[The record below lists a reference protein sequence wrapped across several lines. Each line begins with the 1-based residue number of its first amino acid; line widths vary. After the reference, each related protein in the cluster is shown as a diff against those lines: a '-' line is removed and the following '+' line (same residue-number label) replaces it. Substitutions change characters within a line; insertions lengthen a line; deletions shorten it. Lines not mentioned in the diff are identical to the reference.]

1 MSILST
7 ASRFRLLQLRRL
19 RRHRLRAVL
28 SVLGVATGVA
38 LVVAVATVLTSV
50 SRTAESVADLGRG
63 SAYEVLRPGGFD
75 EGAVAGIESVDG
87 VTEVSR
93 LVHLPVLINGDPGW
107 LVAAEPAP
115 GLEGLGRRLAEID
128 GVRSGSSIPASGTI
142 RITGADGTT
151 THVEVDGPLSSPLA
165 DRFGG
170 RFVVAPLATAVE
182 LSGLGQPTSVLVF
195 GDLPRDGL
203 VAAAGLGAS
212 VQTAEDKVAYAEG
225 ALAPILASLLL
236 IALLGIVVGI
246 ALVFNTVNANALE
259 NRNEVAALRAL
270 GSDRRSARLGAILE
284 ALLIGFVGSIVGLV
298 FGLAMG
304 SAVVGTVPDAFSNLI
319 GSTIEPAVPPWL
331 PVLGLV
337 AGTGLALASAIG
349 PIRSAGRIEPIQGIR
364 SSEAAEF
371 DQARTSWPLL
381 AIGAVMLGASALVGG
396 GLGVLLAAVGA
407 IGLLRSILPRL
418 TRATATVAGKFGP
431 SGRLAALGLARSPR
445 RVWST
450 TLVVLLAGGISLMT
464 IGALNDFART
474 SEADLSTA
482 GRPTFWVSTVSGD
495 NVPVIGLPSEWT
507 AQLAAID
514 GVTEVAAT
522 RLVSTG
528 YEGRQIGVLAVEGDS
543 AYSFYALAPAAARE
557 AVQEG
562 SAVIINR
569 QFADVYSLSVGDQI
583 QLPAAGPDRQVSVT
597 AVTEGV
603 AMAEGGLLVVSGDT
617 LRSVYGIDSFASYE
631 VTAAPG
637 RTVEVQ
643 AQISS
648 LAGEA
653 GFPVRVIPSGE
664 FLTDAL
670 ISVVQ
675 IRSLM
680 GLILLVVALC
690 AGIAAFNTFAAAIVL
705 RQREFAMLRALG
717 TTRRRIATSV
727 IIEAIAIGI
736 VAGLLGAALG
746 AYLHYLASDALQS
759 FFHIEYRFSPTVVV
773 LSVLLSITIVTVST
787 LLPVRR
793 STTGE
798 VVDRLAF
805 ER

>member
-1 MSILST
+1 MSLLST
-7 ASRFRLLQLRRL
+7 VSRFRLLQLRRL

-38 LVVAVATVLTSV
+38 LVIAVATVLTSV

-63 SAYEVLRPGGFD
+63 STYEVLRPGGFD
-75 EGAVAGIESVDG
+75 REAIADIESVDG
-87 VTEVSR
+87 VTDVSR
-93 LVHLPVLINGDPGW
+93 LVHLPVLVDGQPGW
-107 LVAAEPAP
+107 LLSAEPGA
-115 GLEGLGRRLAEID
+115 GLDGLGRSLAEVD
-128 GVRSGSSIPASGTI
+128 GVRAGSGLPASGAI

-151 THVEVDGPLSSPLA
+151 TEVDVEGPARGPLA

-170 RFVVAPLATAVE
+170 RFIAAPLDTAVD
-182 LSGLGQPTSVLVF
+182 LSGIGRPTSVLVF
-195 GDLPRDGL
+195 GEPSRDEL
-203 VAAAGLGAS
+203 VDAAGPGAS
-212 VQTAEDKVAYAEG
+212 VQTAEDKIAYAEG

-236 IALLGIVVGI
+236 MALLGIVVGV
-246 ALVFNTVNANALE
+246 ALVFNTINANALE

-270 GSDRRSARLGAILE
+270 GSDRGSARFGAILE
-284 ALLIGFVGSIVGLV
+284 ALFIGVIGSIVGLML
-298 FGLAMG
+298 GLAMG

-319 GSTIEPAVPPWL
+319 GSAIEPAVPWWL

-337 AGTGLALASAIG
+337 SGTGLALASAIG

-364 SSEAAEF
+364 HSDAADF
-371 DQARTSWPLL
+371 DQARTSWPRL
-381 AIGAVMLGASALVGG
+381 AVSAVVLGSSAAVGG

-407 IGLLRSILPRL
+407 IGLLRSILPFL
-418 TRATATVAGKFGP
+418 TRATATVAGQLGP
-431 SGRLAALGLARSPR
+431 SGRLASLALARSPR

-464 IGALNDFART
+464 VGALNDFART

-495 NVPVIGLPSEWT
+495 NVPVVGLPSEWT
-507 AQLAAID
+507 ARLAAID

-543 AYSFYALAPAAARE
+543 AYSFYALAPASARD

-562 SAVIINR
+562 SAVIVNR
-569 QFADVYSLSVGDQI
+569 QFADVFSVSVGDLI
-583 QLPAAGPDRQVSVT
+583 RLPAANPERQVTVA

-603 AMAEGGLLVVSGDT
+603 AMAEGGLIVISGDT
-617 LRSVYGIDSFASYE
+617 VRSVYGMGSFASYE

-637 RTVEVQ
+637 RAAEVREEVFE
-643 AQISS
+643 
-648 LAGEA
+648 LTGTA
-653 GFPVRVIPSGE
+653 GFPVRVIPSDE

-670 ISVVQ
+670 VSVEQ
-675 IRSLM
+675 IRSLI
-680 GLILLVVALC
+680 GLILLVVAVC
-690 AGIAAFNTFAAAIVL
+690 AGVAAFNTFAAAIVL
-705 RQREFAMLRALG
+705 RQREFAMLRAIG
-717 TTRRRIATSV
+717 STRRRIATSV
-727 IIEAIAIGI
+727 VVEAIAIGI
-736 VAGLLGAALG
+736 IAGLLGATLG

-759 FFHIEYRFSPTVVV
+759 FFHIEYRFSPSVV
-773 LSVLLSITIVTVST
+773 LVCVLLSIAIVTLGS

-793 STTGE
+793 GTAGE
-798 VVDRLAF
+798 VIERLSV
-805 ER
+805 E